1 MVREA
6 EPSVNETTFL
16 LEALKQG
23 RRVDGREVYDM
34 RSVEISIG
42 SDYGYVE
49 VQLGRTRVAANVSA
63 EIVRPYADKPTEGQ
77 LLLNT
82 EISPMAAPFFE
93 AGA

>member
-1 MVREA
+1 MVKEVV
-6 EPSVNETTFL
+6 PSVNEVNFL

-34 RSVEISIG
+34 RSLDIKLG

-63 EIVRPYADKPTEGQ
+63 EVVRPVADKPTEGQ
-77 LLLNT
+77 FLINT

-93 AGA
+93 SGS